1 MGAGGSWT
9 AHLGIPAGA
18 CAFGA
23 EGRMASIGPSA
34 LGAKGCGRCRGGE
47 GAFGAVGIEVGVV
60 EPRLPLVIL
69 SAAKDLGERRY

>member
-1 MGAGGSWT
+1 
-9 AHLGIPAGA
+9 
-18 CAFGA
+18 
-23 EGRMASIGPSA
+23 MASIGPSA